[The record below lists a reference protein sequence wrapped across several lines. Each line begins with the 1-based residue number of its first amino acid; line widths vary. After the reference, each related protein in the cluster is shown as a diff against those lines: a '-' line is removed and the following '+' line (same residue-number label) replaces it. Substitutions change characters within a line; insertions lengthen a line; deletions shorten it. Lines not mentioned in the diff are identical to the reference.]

1 MIYGHS
7 LLYAHSMSLL
17 NTPLETT
24 IDMSPIELV
33 LQHLID
39 FIALHA
45 PSINSN
51 VSNVTITSNTPTI
64 TSVAMRAWS
73 VTCLY
78 ITAFPSRH
86 SSLLSTAL
94 PTRQSLPAALAN
106 MSRGQSYV
114 DARAISV
121 VARRVAGNVA
131 GNVAGKEERESGLVE
146 IVMNGDVIR
155 ARKVC
160 GKVFILGDYI

>member
-121 VARRVAGNVA
+121 VARRVAGD
-131 GNVAGKEERESGLVE
+131 VAGKEERGSGLVE
-146 IVMNGDVIR
+146 IVMSGDVIR